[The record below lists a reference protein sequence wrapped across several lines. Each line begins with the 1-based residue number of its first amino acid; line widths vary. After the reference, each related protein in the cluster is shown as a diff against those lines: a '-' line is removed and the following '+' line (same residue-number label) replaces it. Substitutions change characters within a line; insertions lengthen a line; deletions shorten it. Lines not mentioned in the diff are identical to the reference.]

1 MEMTERMDDGV
12 RDHECANEHV
22 PACERGKEKGGDALV
37 SRLSRCSF
45 RRGIIGGE
53 LSSDYSRIRMA
64 VLDLEKKHRP
74 ERRHRNRAGE
84 AVCVAHFSVVSANG
98 RTIPKSPGSRSRT
111 GATTTDGI
119 VACKRSERREG
130 PSLLLSANS
139 SLLKPQSSHDR
150 RMCGLSGPGIYR
162 TPITR

>member
-1 MEMTERMDDGV
+1 MTERMDDGV

-111 GATTTDGI
+111 GATTTTALSPVSDQND
-119 VACKRSERREG
+119 VKG
-130 PSLLLSANS
+130 PHSSSRQILLS
-139 SLLKPQSSHDR
+139 
-150 RMCGLSGPGIYR
+150 
-162 TPITR
+162 